1 MRAFPV
7 VCYAPFDRGYRIV
20 RGNAMTAIRRFAI
33 AALVIVLY
41 AAGASV
47 RPAFAGSPQDTKAV
61 QLSPEQLDSGKKT
74 FEATC
79 STCHG
84 LDGGG
89 AMGPNI
95 QGIPFRLGVDAVAN
109 VIKSGMPG
117 GMPAFSSQL
126 DAQQIQQVV
135 GYLLTLT
142 HKDEGKVTGDAA
154 AGKQVYASSGCANCH
169 TIAGEGGDNGPE
181 LTTVGQLRGPNYLR
195 NTILYPGTDLPQ
207 ARAFLESGGQLEFL
221 FVHAVTKDGRTVEGT
236 RVAEDSFHIVLE
248 DAQGQFHSLRKDQL
262 RELEKQPGKSTMP
275 SMKGKLSDRQVNDL
289 VAYLAGLKGAQ

>member
-1 MRAFPV
+1 MNAIGRMR
-7 VCYAPFDRGYRIV
+7 
-20 RGNAMTAIRRFAI
+20 I
-33 AALVIVLY
+33 AALIVALVLS
-41 AAGASV
+41 AANVSS
-47 RPAFAGSPQDTKAV
+47 AFASPPQDTKAV
-61 QLSPEQLDSGKKT
+61 QLSPEQMESGKKT

-109 VIKSGMPG
+109 VIKNGMPG

-126 DAQQIQQVV
+126 DAEQIQQVV

-142 HKDEGKVTGDAA
+142 RKDEGKVTGDAA
-154 AGKQVYASSGCANCH
+154 VGKQVYESSGCANCH

-195 NTILYPGTDLPQ
+195 TTLLYPGTDLPQ
-207 ARAFLESGGQLEFL
+207 SRVFLETGGQLQFL
-221 FVHAVTKDGRTVEGT
+221 FVHVVTKDGRAVEGT

-248 DAQGQFHSLRKDQL
+248 DANGKFHSFRKDQL
-262 RELEKQPGKSTMP
+262 RELKKEPGKSTMP
-275 SMKGKLSDRQVNDL
+275 SMKGKLSDTQLNDL

>member
-1 MRAFPV
+1 
-7 VCYAPFDRGYRIV
+7 
-20 RGNAMTAIRRFAI
+20 MTAIGRMRI
-33 AALVIVLY
+33 AALIVALVLP
-41 AAGASV
+41 AAYVSS
-47 RPAFAGSPQDTKAV
+47 AFASPPQDTKAV
-61 QLSPEQLDSGKKT
+61 QLSPEQLESGKKT

-109 VIKSGMPG
+109 VIKNGMAG

-126 DAQQIQQVV
+126 DAEQIQQVV

-142 HKDEGKVTGDAA
+142 RKDEGKVTGDAA
-154 AGKQVYASSGCANCH
+154 AGKQVYESSGCANCH

-195 NTILYPGTDLPQ
+195 TTILYPGTDLPQ
-207 ARAFLESGGQLEFL
+207 SRVFLETGGQLQFL
-221 FVHAVTKDGRTVEGT
+221 FVHVVTKDGRTAEGA

-248 DAQGQFHSLRKDQL
+248 DANGKFHSFRKDQL
-262 RELEKQPGKSTMP
+262 RELKKEPGKSTMP
-275 SMKGKLSDRQVNDL
+275 SMKGKLSDTQLNDL

>member
-1 MRAFPV
+1 
-7 VCYAPFDRGYRIV
+7 
-20 RGNAMTAIRRFAI
+20 MTAIGRMRI
-33 AALVIVLY
+33 AALIVALVLP
-41 AAGASV
+41 AAYV
-47 RPAFAGSPQDTKAV
+47 CFAFAGPPQDTKAV
-61 QLSPEQLDSGKKT
+61 QLSPEQLESGKKT

-109 VIKSGMPG
+109 VIKNGMAG

-126 DAQQIQQVV
+126 DAEQIQQVV

-142 HKDEGKVTGDAA
+142 RKDEGKVTGDAA
-154 AGKQVYASSGCANCH
+154 AGKQVYESSGCANCH

-195 NTILYPGTDLPQ
+195 TTILYPGTDLPQ
-207 ARAFLESGGQLEFL
+207 SRVFLETGGQLQFL
-221 FVHAVTKDGRTVEGT
+221 FVHVVTKDGRTAEGT

-248 DAQGQFHSLRKDQL
+248 DANGKFHSFRKDQL
-262 RELEKQPGKSTMP
+262 RELKKEPGKSTMP
-275 SMKGKLSDRQVNDL
+275 SMKGKLSDTQLNDL

>member
-1 MRAFPV
+1 
-7 VCYAPFDRGYRIV
+7 
-20 RGNAMTAIRRFAI
+20 MTAIGRMRI
-33 AALVIVLY
+33 AALIVAMVLP
-41 AAGASV
+41 AACARS
-47 RPAFAGSPQDTKAV
+47 ALAGLPQDTKAV
-61 QLSPEQLDSGKKT
+61 QLSPEQLESGKKM

-109 VIKSGMPG
+109 VIKNGMAG

-126 DAQQIQQVV
+126 DSEQIQQVV

-142 HKDEGKVTGDAA
+142 RKDEGKVTGDAA
-154 AGKQVYASSGCANCH
+154 AGKQVYESSGCANCH
-169 TIAGEGGDNGPE
+169 TIAGEGGDHGPE

-195 NTILYPGTDLPQ
+195 TTILYPGTDLPQ
-207 ARAFLESGGQLEFL
+207 SRVFLETGGQLQFL
-221 FVHAVTKDGRTVEGT
+221 FVHVVTKDGRTAEGT

-248 DAQGQFHSLRKDQL
+248 DANGRFHSFRKDQL
-262 RELEKQPGKSTMP
+262 RELKKEPGKSTMP
-275 SMKGKLSDRQVNDL
+275 SMKGKLSDTQLNDL

>member
-1 MRAFPV
+1 
-7 VCYAPFDRGYRIV
+7 
-20 RGNAMTAIRRFAI
+20 MTAIGRMRI
-33 AALVIVLY
+33 AALIVAMVLP
-41 AAGASV
+41 AAYVCSVFAS
-47 RPAFAGSPQDTKAV
+47 PPQDTKAV
-61 QLSPEQLDSGKKT
+61 QLSPEQLESGKKT

-109 VIKSGMPG
+109 VIKNGMAG

-126 DAQQIQQVV
+126 DAEQIQQVV

-142 HKDEGKVTGDAA
+142 RKDEGKVTGDAA
-154 AGKQVYASSGCANCH
+154 AGKQVYESSGCANCH

-195 NTILYPGTDLPQ
+195 TTILYPGTDLPQ
-207 ARAFLESGGQLEFL
+207 SRVFLETGGQLQFL
-221 FVHAVTKDGRTVEGT
+221 FVHVVTKDGRTAEGT

-248 DAQGQFHSLRKDQL
+248 DANGRFHSFRKDQL
-262 RELEKQPGKSTMP
+262 RELKKEPGKSTMP
-275 SMKGKLSDRQVNDL
+275 SMKGKLSDTQLNDL

>member
-1 MRAFPV
+1 MSHGLGV
-7 VCYAPFDRGYRIV
+7 TG
-20 RGNAMTAIRRFAI
+20 MTAIGRVRI
-33 AALVIVLY
+33 AALIVALGAP
-41 AAGASV
+41 AANV
-47 RPAFAGSPQDTKAV
+47 RSAFASPPQDTKAV
-61 QLSPEQLDSGKKT
+61 QLSPEQMESGKKT

-109 VIKSGMPG
+109 VIKNGMPG

-126 DAQQIQQVV
+126 DAEQIQQVV

-142 HKDEGKVTGDAA
+142 RKDEGKVTGDAA
-154 AGKQVYASSGCANCH
+154 AGKQVYESSGCANCH

-195 NTILYPGTDLPQ
+195 TTLLYPGTDLPQ
-207 ARAFLESGGQLEFL
+207 SRVFLETGGQLQFL
-221 FVHAVTKDGRTVEGT
+221 FVHVVTKDGRAVEGT

-248 DAQGQFHSLRKDQL
+248 DANGKFHSFRKDQL
-262 RELEKQPGKSTMP
+262 RELKKEPGKSTMP
-275 SMKGKLSDRQVNDL
+275 SMKGKLSDTQVNDL